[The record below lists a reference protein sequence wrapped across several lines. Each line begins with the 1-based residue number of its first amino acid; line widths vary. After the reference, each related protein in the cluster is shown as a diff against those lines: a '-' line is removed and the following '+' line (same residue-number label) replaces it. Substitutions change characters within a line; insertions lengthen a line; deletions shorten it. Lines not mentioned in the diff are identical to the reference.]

1 MEFALQHFLH
11 VFLPAIGGGLIQGM
25 TGFGSGIFVMMF
37 FPLFLPVL
45 QSSALSTLN
54 SISVSLPLAWKYR
67 AYIQPKII
75 VLPALF
81 YVTAAFFAI
90 RFAVQAD
97 LTALKSFLGL
107 FLMLVALYFLF
118 VAGKL
123 KIKATFWTALICGT
137 LAGASSGLFGI
148 GGPPMVI
155 YILAITGDDK
165 EAYIANSQFFFTV
178 TMLFTTTMR
187 VINGIIT
194 PGLLFLMI
202 PGILGMT
209 IGKNFGLRIVE
220 RIDVDKMKKIIYV
233 FLFLS
238 GLSTF
243 LTNL

>member
-1 MEFALQHFLH
+1 MDFVISHFFHILI
-11 VFLPAIGGGLIQGM
+11 PCIGGGLIQGM
-25 TGFGSGIFVMMF
+25 TGFGSGIFVMML
-37 FPLFLPVL
+37 FPMFLPVL

-54 SISVSLPLAWKYR
+54 SISVSVPLAWRYR
-67 AYIQPKII
+67 KHIRPRII
-75 VLPALF
+75 ILPAIF
-81 YVTAAFFAI
+81 YITAAFLAL
-90 RFAVQAD
+90 RFAVHAD
-97 LTALKSFLGL
+97 LTALKSILGL
-107 FLMLVALYFLF
+107 FLMAVALYFLF

-123 KIKATFWTALICGT
+123 KIKASFWSALICGT
-137 LAGASSGLFGI
+137 LAGVSSGLFGI

-165 EAYIANSQFFFTV
+165 EAYIANSQFFFAV
-178 TMLFTTTMR
+178 SMMFTTTMR

-194 PGLLFLMI
+194 PPLLLLVI

-209 IGKNFGLRIVE
+209 IGKNIGIRIVE
-220 RIDVDKMKKIIYV
+220 QIDVEKMKKIIYA

>member
-1 MEFALQHFLH
+1 MEFDIAHFLY
-11 VFLPAIGGGLIQGM
+11 VFLPCIGGGLIQGM

-37 FPLFLPVL
+37 FPMFLPVL

-54 SISVSLPLAWKYR
+54 SISVSVPLAWKYR
-67 AYIQPKII
+67 KHIQPKII
-75 VLPALF
+75 ILPALF

-90 RFAVQAD
+90 RFAIQTD
-97 LTALKSFLGL
+97 LTALKSILGL
-107 FLMLVALYFLF
+107 FLMIVALYFLF

-123 KIKATFWTALICGT
+123 KIKASFWTALICGT
-137 LAGASSGLFGI
+137 LAGVSSGLFGI

-165 EAYIANSQFFFTV
+165 ESYIANSQFFFSV
-178 TMLFTTTMR
+178 TMLFTTTLR
-187 VINGIIT
+187 VVNGIIT
-194 PGLLFLMI
+194 PSLLLLMI
-202 PGILGMT
+202 PGVCGMT
-209 IGKNFGLRIVE
+209 IGKNIGIRIVE
-220 RIDVDKMKKIIYV
+220 RIDVEKMKKIIYA